1 MSNSQEDQ
9 SKQIK
14 TEEGLGF
21 QPGTTSQ
28 PQPQTQ
34 TQSTTQP
41 AKADEGL
48 GFQPGTTSQPTPQG
62 AGQAGQEEES
72 DDETPLDYYE
82 VLGLKHSA
90 SSARIE
96 QAYKN
101 MALRYHPQNYLG
113 SDTKANETRFAH
125 LSEAY
130 QVLSDPDK
138 RREYDEY
145 LKKNKDKFRDYQN
158 KHQQECRQNQRNWR
172 QLPVIHFRFHPYS
185 PFKELFGYRP
195 MNPFDMF
202 NQFMNQGL
210 FEEDDLD
217 FYGWGHRPLANFGG
231 FPRIRNDFFGD
242 NEIRDFMR
250 GHNHQRCIDAR
261 NQAAQGTQDAQQP
274 QETRK
279 TEGSQDAKRPEQTGP
294 IEISRSI
301 VKHTKIE
308 NGVRT
313 TITETKKVGA
323 DGHVDHVV
331 KEEVDDGKGNKRV
344 RYLNAL
350 PELKKKEISDHQS
363 RTSQKNLPEKK
374 EDTAQH
380 PKKE

>member
-9 SKQIK
+9 SKQIRN
-14 TEEGLGF
+14 E
-21 QPGTTSQ
+21 
-28 PQPQTQ
+28 
-34 TQSTTQP
+34 
-41 AKADEGL
+41 EGL
-48 GFQPGTTSQPTPQG
+48 GFQPGTTSQPTPQPQPQT
-62 AGQAGQEEES
+62 AGQAGQEEEN

-90 SSARIE
+90 SPARIE

-113 SDTKANETRFAH
+113 SDTQANETRFAH

-145 LKKNKDKFRDYQN
+145 LKKNKDKFRDFQN
-158 KHQQECRQNQRNWR
+158 KHQQECRQNRRNWR

-185 PFKELFGYRP
+185 PFRELFGYRP

-210 FEEDDLD
+210 FEDDDLD
-217 FYGWGHRPLANFGG
+217 FYGWGHRPLSNFGG
-231 FPRIRNDFFGD
+231 FPRIRNEFFGD
-242 NEIRDFMR
+242 HEIRDFMR

-261 NQAAQGTQDAQQP
+261 NQAAQGTQGAQDIQGAQQP

-279 TEGSQDAKRPEQTGP
+279 AEGSQEARRPEQTGP

-363 RTSQKNLPEKK
+363 RTSQKNLSEKK
-374 EDTAQH
+374 EDTAQP